1 MNYPAPFS
9 ENQSA
14 FFWRCFDNWFNVA
27 EGGKRGGKNVLITM
41 AYCAILEKHPSKL
54 HLVAG
59 VSTTT
64 ARLNILDCD
73 GYGVSNYFEGRCR
86 EGQYKNRDCLYVNT
100 PTGEKIILVSGGG
113 KDRDERLI
121 KGNTYGTAYITEANE
136 CHPNFI
142 KEVFDRT
149 ISSPDRKVFHDL
161 NPKAPGHWYY
171 EDVIGF
177 HEQQQ
182 LADPDYGY
190 NYGHFDISDNMS
202 ISDAQLRKILKTYD
216 KNSVWYKRDI
226 LGQRCPAD
234 GLVYQYFADHTDEFL
249 IDDPLEWCKDH
260 RKRIYKIMLGVDFGG
275 TKSCTSFKAIGIT
288 YDWCVIVLDEMHINS
303 TELDPDKLAKHFCE
317 FVMRV
322 QTVYG
327 TSQTRADNAESVLIR
342 GLSNAVK
349 RQGLK
354 TVVMNAKKLPV
365 NDRIKLTSM
374 LMAQKRL
381 FISRTCEHMID
392 AFQTACYDPKSFED
406 RRLDDGTSDIDSL
419 DAFEYTIEPW
429 HVKLIRATEQNY
441 QPITMR

>member
-182 LADPDYGY
+182 LTDPDYGY

-249 IDDPLEWCKDH
+249 IDDPLEWCEKNGH
-260 RKRIYKIMLGVDFGG
+260 RITTVMIGVDFGG
-275 TKSCTSFKAIGIT
+275 TGSANKFQATGIT
-288 YDWCVIVLDEMHINS
+288 GRGTVIALDEEYIKRDI
-303 TELDPDKLAKHFCE
+303 DPDALNKAFSL
-317 FVMRV
+317 FVQRV
-322 QTVYG
+322 SAVYG
-327 TSQTRADNAESVLIR
+327 ASQTRADSAEQILIR
-342 GLSNAVK
+342 GLTHTVQKDRLRTTVKNAIK
-349 RQGLK
+349 GEI
-354 TVVMNAKKLPV
+354 N
-365 NDRIKLTSM
+365 NRIRLSIL
-374 LMAQKRL
+374 LMAQKR
-381 FISRTCEHMID
+381 FYISRKCPHLVS
-392 AFQTACYDPKSFED
+392 ALQTAVYDPKKMD
-406 RRLDDGTSDIDSL
+406 DTRLDDGTSDIDSL
-419 DAFEYTIEPW
+419 DAFEYSIEPW
-429 HVKLIRATEQNY
+429 AKQLEAAGFR
-441 QPITMR
+441 R

>member
-182 LADPDYGY
+182 LTDPDYGY

-234 GLVYQYFADHTDEFL
+234 GLIYQYFADHTDEFL
-249 IDDPLEWCKDH
+249 IDDPLEWCEKNGH
-260 RKRIYKIMLGVDFGG
+260 RITTVMIGVDFGG
-275 TKSCTSFKAIGIT
+275 TGSANKFQATGIT
-288 YDWCVIVLDEMHINS
+288 GRGTVIALDEEYIKRDI
-303 TELDPDKLAKHFCE
+303 DPDALNKAFSL
-317 FVMRV
+317 FVQRV
-322 QTVYG
+322 SAVYG
-327 TSQTRADNAESVLIR
+327 ASQTRADSAEQILIR
-342 GLSNAVK
+342 GLTHTVQKDRLRTTVKNAIK
-349 RQGLK
+349 GEI
-354 TVVMNAKKLPV
+354 N
-365 NDRIKLTSM
+365 NRIRLSIL
-374 LMAQKRL
+374 LMAQKR
-381 FISRTCEHMID
+381 FYISRKCPHLVS
-392 AFQTACYDPKSFED
+392 ALQTAVYDPKKMD
-406 RRLDDGTSDIDSL
+406 DTRLDDGTSDIDSL
-419 DAFEYTIEPW
+419 DAFEYSIEPW
-429 HVKLIRATEQNY
+429 AKQLEAAGFR
-441 QPITMR
+441 R

>member
-14 FFWRCFDNWFNVA
+14 FFWRCLDNWFNVA

-182 LADPDYGY
+182 LTDPDYGY

-249 IDDPLEWCKDH
+249 IDDPLKWCEKNGH
-260 RKRIYKIMLGVDFGG
+260 RITTVMIGVDFGG
-275 TKSCTSFKAIGIT
+275 TGSANKFQATGIT
-288 YDWCVIVLDEMHINS
+288 GRGTVIALDEEYIKRDI
-303 TELDPDKLAKHFCE
+303 DPDALNKAFSL
-317 FVMRV
+317 FVQRV
-322 QTVYG
+322 SAVYG
-327 TSQTRADNAESVLIR
+327 ASQTRADSAEQILIR
-342 GLSNAVK
+342 GLTHTVQKDRLRTTVKNAIK
-349 RQGLK
+349 GEI
-354 TVVMNAKKLPV
+354 N
-365 NDRIKLTSM
+365 NRIRLSIL
-374 LMAQKRL
+374 LMAQKR
-381 FISRTCEHMID
+381 FYISRKCPHLVS
-392 AFQTACYDPKSFED
+392 ALQTAVYDPKKMD
-406 RRLDDGTSDIDSL
+406 DTRLDDGTSDIDSL
-419 DAFEYTIEPW
+419 DAFEYSIEPW
-429 HVKLIRATEQNY
+429 AKQLEAAGFR
-441 QPITMR
+441 R

>member
-182 LADPDYGY
+182 LTDPDYGY

-202 ISDAQLRKILKTYD
+202 ISDTQLRKILKTYD

-249 IDDPLEWCKDH
+249 IDDPLKWCEKNGH
-260 RKRIYKIMLGVDFGG
+260 RITTVMIGVDFGG
-275 TKSCTSFKAIGIT
+275 TGSANKFQATGIT
-288 YDWCVIVLDEMHINS
+288 GRGTVIALDEEYIKRDI
-303 TELDPDKLAKHFCE
+303 DPDALNKAFSL
-317 FVMRV
+317 FVQRV
-322 QTVYG
+322 SAVYG
-327 TSQTRADNAESVLIR
+327 ASQTRADSAEQILIR
-342 GLSNAVK
+342 GLTHTVQKDRLRTTVKNAIK
-349 RQGLK
+349 GEI
-354 TVVMNAKKLPV
+354 N
-365 NDRIKLTSM
+365 NRIRLSIL
-374 LMAQKRL
+374 LMAQKR
-381 FISRTCEHMID
+381 FYISRKCPHLVS
-392 AFQTACYDPKSFED
+392 ALQTAVYDPKKMD
-406 RRLDDGTSDIDSL
+406 DTRLDDGTSDIDSL
-419 DAFEYTIEPW
+419 DAFEYSIEPW
-429 HVKLIRATEQNY
+429 AKQLEAAGFR
-441 QPITMR
+441 R

>member
-14 FFWRCFDNWFNVA
+14 FFWRCFDHWFNVA

-182 LADPDYGY
+182 LTDPDYGY

-249 IDDPLEWCKDH
+249 IDDPLKWCEKNGQ
-260 RKRIYKIMLGVDFGG
+260 RITTVMIGVDFGG
-275 TKSCTSFKAIGIT
+275 TGSANKFQATGIT
-288 YDWCVIVLDEMHINS
+288 GRGTVIALDEEYIKRDI
-303 TELDPDKLAKHFCE
+303 DPDALNKAFSL
-317 FVMRV
+317 FVQRV
-322 QTVYG
+322 SAVYG
-327 TSQTRADNAESVLIR
+327 ASQTRADSAEQILIR
-342 GLSNAVK
+342 GLTHTVQKDRLRTTVKNAIK
-349 RQGLK
+349 GEI
-354 TVVMNAKKLPV
+354 N
-365 NDRIKLTSM
+365 NRIRLSIL
-374 LMAQKRL
+374 LMAQKR
-381 FISRTCEHMID
+381 FYISRKCPHLVS
-392 AFQTACYDPKSFED
+392 ALQTAVYDPKKMD
-406 RRLDDGTSDIDSL
+406 DTRLDDGTSDIDSL
-419 DAFEYTIEPW
+419 DAFEYSIEPW
-429 HVKLIRATEQNY
+429 AKQLEEAGFR
-441 QPITMR
+441 R

>member
-14 FFWRCFDNWFNVA
+14 FFWRCFDHWFNVA

-100 PTGEKIILVSGGG
+100 PMGEKIILVSGGG

-182 LADPDYGY
+182 LTDPDYGY

-234 GLVYQYFADHTDEFL
+234 GLVYQYFADHPDEFL
-249 IDDPLEWCKDH
+249 IDDPLKWCEKNGQ
-260 RKRIYKIMLGVDFGG
+260 RITTVMIGVDFGG
-275 TKSCTSFKAIGIT
+275 TGSANKFQATGIT
-288 YDWCVIVLDEMHINS
+288 GRGTVIALDEEYIKRDI
-303 TELDPDKLAKHFCE
+303 DPDALNKAFSL
-317 FVMRV
+317 FVQRV
-322 QTVYG
+322 SAVYG
-327 TSQTRADNAESVLIR
+327 ASQTRADSAEQILIR
-342 GLSNAVK
+342 GLTHTVQKDRLRTTVKNAIK
-349 RQGLK
+349 GEI
-354 TVVMNAKKLPV
+354 N
-365 NDRIKLTSM
+365 NRIRLSIL
-374 LMAQKRL
+374 LMAQKR
-381 FISRTCEHMID
+381 FYISRKCPHLVS
-392 AFQTACYDPKSFED
+392 ALQTAVYDPKKTD
-406 RRLDDGTSDIDSL
+406 DTRLDDGTSDIDSL
-419 DAFEYTIEPW
+419 DAFEYSIEPW
-429 HVKLIRATEQNY
+429 AKQLEAAGFR
-441 QPITMR
+441 R

>member
-182 LADPDYGY
+182 LTDPDYGY

-249 IDDPLEWCKDH
+249 IDDPLKWCEKNGH
-260 RKRIYKIMLGVDFGG
+260 RITTVMIGVDFGG
-275 TKSCTSFKAIGIT
+275 TGSANKFQATGIT
-288 YDWCVIVLDEMHINS
+288 GRGTVIALDEEYIKRDI
-303 TELDPDKLAKHFCE
+303 DPDALNKAFSL
-317 FVMRV
+317 FVQRV
-322 QTVYG
+322 SAVYG
-327 TSQTRADNAESVLIR
+327 ASQTRADSAEQILIR
-342 GLSNAVK
+342 GLTHTVQKDRLRTTVKNAIK
-349 RQGLK
+349 GEI
-354 TVVMNAKKLPV
+354 N
-365 NDRIKLTSM
+365 NRIRLSIL
-374 LMAQKRL
+374 LMAQKR
-381 FISRTCEHMID
+381 FYISRKCPHLVS
-392 AFQTACYDPKSFED
+392 ALQTAVYDPKKTD
-406 RRLDDGTSDIDSL
+406 DTRLDDGTSDIDSL
-419 DAFEYTIEPW
+419 DAFEYSIEPW
-429 HVKLIRATEQNY
+429 AKQLEAAGFR
-441 QPITMR
+441 R

>member
-14 FFWRCFDNWFNVA
+14 FFWRCFDHWFNVA

-182 LADPDYGY
+182 LTDPDYGY

-249 IDDPLEWCKDH
+249 IDDPLKWCEKNGQ
-260 RKRIYKIMLGVDFGG
+260 RITTVMIGVDFGG
-275 TKSCTSFKAIGIT
+275 TGSANKFQATGIT
-288 YDWCVIVLDEMHINS
+288 GRGTVIALDEEYIKRDI
-303 TELDPDKLAKHFCE
+303 DPDALNKAFSL
-317 FVMRV
+317 FVQRV
-322 QTVYG
+322 SAVYG
-327 TSQTRADNAESVLIR
+327 ASQTRADSAEQILIR
-342 GLSNAVK
+342 GLTHTVQKDRLRTTVKNAIK
-349 RQGLK
+349 GEI
-354 TVVMNAKKLPV
+354 N
-365 NDRIKLTSM
+365 NRIRLSIL
-374 LMAQKRL
+374 LMAQKR
-381 FISRTCEHMID
+381 FYISRKCPHLVS
-392 AFQTACYDPKSFED
+392 ALQTAVYDPKKMD
-406 RRLDDGTSDIDSL
+406 DTRLDDGTSDIDSL
-419 DAFEYTIEPW
+419 DAFEYSIEPW
-429 HVKLIRATEQNY
+429 AKQLEAAGFR
-441 QPITMR
+441 R

>member
-182 LADPDYGY
+182 LTDPDYGY

-249 IDDPLEWCKDH
+249 IDDPLKWCEKNGQ
-260 RKRIYKIMLGVDFGG
+260 RITTVMIGVDFGG
-275 TKSCTSFKAIGIT
+275 TGSANKFQATGIT
-288 YDWCVIVLDEMHINS
+288 GRGTVIALDEEYIKRDI
-303 TELDPDKLAKHFCE
+303 DPDALNKAFSL
-317 FVMRV
+317 FVQRV
-322 QTVYG
+322 SAVYG
-327 TSQTRADNAESVLIR
+327 ASQTRADSAEQILIR
-342 GLSNAVK
+342 GLTHTVQKDRLRTTVKNAIK
-349 RQGLK
+349 GEI
-354 TVVMNAKKLPV
+354 N
-365 NDRIKLTSM
+365 NRIRLSIL
-374 LMAQKRL
+374 LMAQKR
-381 FISRTCEHMID
+381 FYISRKCPHLVS
-392 AFQTACYDPKSFED
+392 ALQTAVYDPKKTD
-406 RRLDDGTSDIDSL
+406 DTRLDDGTSDIDSL
-419 DAFEYTIEPW
+419 DAFEYSIEPW
-429 HVKLIRATEQNY
+429 AKQLEAAGFR
-441 QPITMR
+441 R

>member
-14 FFWRCFDNWFNVA
+14 FFWRCFDHWFNVA

-182 LADPDYGY
+182 LTDPDYGY

-249 IDDPLEWCKDH
+249 IDDPLKWCEKNGH
-260 RKRIYKIMLGVDFGG
+260 RITTVMIGVDFGG
-275 TKSCTSFKAIGIT
+275 TGSANKFQATGIT
-288 YDWCVIVLDEMHINS
+288 GRGTVIALDEEYIKRDI
-303 TELDPDKLAKHFCE
+303 DPDALNKAFSL
-317 FVMRV
+317 FVQRV
-322 QTVYG
+322 SAVYG
-327 TSQTRADNAESVLIR
+327 ASQTRADSAEQILIR
-342 GLSNAVK
+342 GLTHTVQKDRLRTTVKNAIK
-349 RQGLK
+349 GEI
-354 TVVMNAKKLPV
+354 N
-365 NDRIKLTSM
+365 NRIRLSIL
-374 LMAQKRL
+374 LMAQKR
-381 FISRTCEHMID
+381 FYISRKCPHLVS
-392 AFQTACYDPKSFED
+392 ALQTAVYDPKKMD
-406 RRLDDGTSDIDSL
+406 DTRLDDGTSDIDSL
-419 DAFEYTIEPW
+419 DAFEYSIEPW
-429 HVKLIRATEQNY
+429 AKQLEAAGFR
-441 QPITMR
+441 R

>member
-182 LADPDYGY
+182 LTDPDYGY

-202 ISDAQLRKILKTYD
+202 ISDTQLRKILKTYD

-234 GLVYQYFADHTDEFL
+234 GLIYQYFADHTDEFL
-249 IDDPLEWCKDH
+249 IDDPLEWCEKNGH
-260 RKRIYKIMLGVDFGG
+260 RITTVMIGVDFGG
-275 TKSCTSFKAIGIT
+275 TGSANKFQATGIT
-288 YDWCVIVLDEMHINS
+288 GRGTVIALDEEYIKRDI
-303 TELDPDKLAKHFCE
+303 DPDALNKAFSL
-317 FVMRV
+317 FVQRV
-322 QTVYG
+322 SAVYG
-327 TSQTRADNAESVLIR
+327 ASQTRADSAEQILIR
-342 GLSNAVK
+342 GLTHTVQKDRLRTTVKNAIK
-349 RQGLK
+349 GEI
-354 TVVMNAKKLPV
+354 N
-365 NDRIKLTSM
+365 NRIRLSIL
-374 LMAQKRL
+374 LMAQKR
-381 FISRTCEHMID
+381 FYISRKCPHLVS
-392 AFQTACYDPKSFED
+392 ALQTAVYDPKKMD
-406 RRLDDGTSDIDSL
+406 DTRLDDGTSDIDSL
-419 DAFEYTIEPW
+419 DAFEYSIEPW
-429 HVKLIRATEQNY
+429 AKQLEAAGFR
-441 QPITMR
+441 R

>member
-14 FFWRCFDNWFNVA
+14 FFWRCFDHWFNVA

-182 LADPDYGY
+182 LTDPDYGY

-202 ISDAQLRKILKTYD
+202 ISDTQLRKILKTYD

-249 IDDPLEWCKDH
+249 IDDPLKWCEKNGH
-260 RKRIYKIMLGVDFGG
+260 RITTVMIGVDFGG
-275 TKSCTSFKAIGIT
+275 TGSANKFQATGIT
-288 YDWCVIVLDEMHINS
+288 GRGTVIALDEEYIKRDI
-303 TELDPDKLAKHFCE
+303 DPDALNKAFSL
-317 FVMRV
+317 FVQRV
-322 QTVYG
+322 SAVYG
-327 TSQTRADNAESVLIR
+327 ASQTRADSAEQILIR
-342 GLSNAVK
+342 GLTHTVQKDRLRTTVKNAIK
-349 RQGLK
+349 GEI
-354 TVVMNAKKLPV
+354 N
-365 NDRIKLTSM
+365 NRIRLSIL
-374 LMAQKRL
+374 LMAQKR
-381 FISRTCEHMID
+381 FYISRKCPHLVS
-392 AFQTACYDPKSFED
+392 ALQTAVYDPKKTD
-406 RRLDDGTSDIDSL
+406 DTRLDDGTSDIDSL
-419 DAFEYTIEPW
+419 DAFEYSIEPW
-429 HVKLIRATEQNY
+429 AKQLEAAGFR
-441 QPITMR
+441 R

>member
-142 KEVFDRT
+142 IEVFDRT

-182 LADPDYGY
+182 LTDPDYGY

-249 IDDPLEWCKDH
+249 IDDPLKWCEKNGH
-260 RKRIYKIMLGVDFGG
+260 RITTVMIGVDFGG
-275 TKSCTSFKAIGIT
+275 TGSANKFQATGIT
-288 YDWCVIVLDEMHINS
+288 GRGTVIALDEEYIKRDI
-303 TELDPDKLAKHFCE
+303 DPDALNKAFSL
-317 FVMRV
+317 FVQRV
-322 QTVYG
+322 SAVYG
-327 TSQTRADNAESVLIR
+327 ASQTRADSAEQILIR
-342 GLSNAVK
+342 GLTHTVQKDRLRTTVKNAIK
-349 RQGLK
+349 GEI
-354 TVVMNAKKLPV
+354 N
-365 NDRIKLTSM
+365 NRIRLSIL
-374 LMAQKRL
+374 LMAQKR
-381 FISRTCEHMID
+381 FYISRKCPHLVS
-392 AFQTACYDPKSFED
+392 ALQTAVYDPKKMD
-406 RRLDDGTSDIDSL
+406 DTRLDDGTSDIDSL
-419 DAFEYTIEPW
+419 DAFEYSIEPW
-429 HVKLIRATEQNY
+429 AKQLEAAGFR
-441 QPITMR
+441 R

>member
-14 FFWRCFDNWFNVA
+14 FFWRCFDHWFNVA

-182 LADPDYGY
+182 LTDPDYGY

-249 IDDPLEWCKDH
+249 IDDPLKWCEKNGQ
-260 RKRIYKIMLGVDFGG
+260 RITTVMIGVDFGG
-275 TKSCTSFKAIGIT
+275 TGSANKFQATGIT
-288 YDWCVIVLDEMHINS
+288 GRGTVIALDEEYIKRDI
-303 TELDPDKLAKHFCE
+303 DPDALNKAFSL
-317 FVMRV
+317 FVQRV
-322 QTVYG
+322 SAVYG
-327 TSQTRADNAESVLIR
+327 ASQTRADSAEQILIR
-342 GLSNAVK
+342 GLTHTVQKDRLRTTVKNAIK
-349 RQGLK
+349 GEI
-354 TVVMNAKKLPV
+354 N
-365 NDRIKLTSM
+365 NRIRLSIL
-374 LMAQKRL
+374 LMAQKR
-381 FISRTCEHMID
+381 FYISRKCPHLVS
-392 AFQTACYDPKSFED
+392 ALQTAVYDPKKTD
-406 RRLDDGTSDIDSL
+406 DTRLDDGTSDIDSL
-419 DAFEYTIEPW
+419 DAFEYSIEPW
-429 HVKLIRATEQNY
+429 AKQLEAAGFR
-441 QPITMR
+441 R

>member
-161 NPKAPGHWYY
+161 NPKAPGHWSY

-182 LADPDYGY
+182 LTDPDYGY

-249 IDDPLEWCKDH
+249 IDDPLKWCEKNGH
-260 RKRIYKIMLGVDFGG
+260 RITTVMIGVDFGG
-275 TKSCTSFKAIGIT
+275 TGSANKFQATGIT
-288 YDWCVIVLDEMHINS
+288 GRGTVIALDEEYIKRDI
-303 TELDPDKLAKHFCE
+303 DPDALNKAFSL
-317 FVMRV
+317 FVQRV
-322 QTVYG
+322 SAVYG
-327 TSQTRADNAESVLIR
+327 ASQTRADSAEQILIR
-342 GLSNAVK
+342 GLTHTVQKDRLRTTVKNAIK
-349 RQGLK
+349 GEI
-354 TVVMNAKKLPV
+354 N
-365 NDRIKLTSM
+365 NRIRLSIL
-374 LMAQKRL
+374 LMAQKR
-381 FISRTCEHMID
+381 FYISRKCPHLVS
-392 AFQTACYDPKSFED
+392 ALQTAVYDPKKMD
-406 RRLDDGTSDIDSL
+406 DTRLDDGTSDIDSL
-419 DAFEYTIEPW
+419 DAFEYSIEPW
-429 HVKLIRATEQNY
+429 AKQLEAAGFR
-441 QPITMR
+441 R

>member
-182 LADPDYGY
+182 LTDPDYGY

-249 IDDPLEWCKDH
+249 IDDPLKWCEKNGQ
-260 RKRIYKIMLGVDFGG
+260 RITTVMIGVDFGG
-275 TKSCTSFKAIGIT
+275 TGSANKFQATGIT
-288 YDWCVIVLDEMHINS
+288 GRGTVIALDEEYIKRDI
-303 TELDPDKLAKHFCE
+303 DPDALNKAFSL
-317 FVMRV
+317 FVQRV
-322 QTVYG
+322 SAVYG
-327 TSQTRADNAESVLIR
+327 ASQTRADSAEQILIR
-342 GLSNAVK
+342 GLTHTVQKDRLRTTVKNAIK
-349 RQGLK
+349 GEI
-354 TVVMNAKKLPV
+354 N
-365 NDRIKLTSM
+365 NRIRLSIL
-374 LMAQKRL
+374 LMAQKR
-381 FISRTCEHMID
+381 FYISRKCPHLVS
-392 AFQTACYDPKSFED
+392 ALQTAVYDPKKMD
-406 RRLDDGTSDIDSL
+406 DTRLDDGTSDIDSL
-419 DAFEYTIEPW
+419 DAFEYSIEPW
-429 HVKLIRATEQNY
+429 AKQLEAAGFR
-441 QPITMR
+441 R